1 MQYFDPKG
9 NVQDHSLFSIIMM
22 LRYRSPR
29 LIGRK
34 TVIREQL
41 SDTPVNGKIVID
53 VLEIVRLPINSQGA
67 FDEADTLLSE
77 SLHEEP
83 RTVINFGR
91 PAFNTAVSPSA
102 RLLALLT
109 WEG

>member
-1 MQYFDPKG
+1 M
-9 NVQDHSLFSIIMM
+9 L

-34 TVIREQL
+34 TVIREHL

-53 VLEIVRLPINSQGA
+53 ALEIVQLPIDSQGA

-91 PAFNTAVSPSA
+91 PAFSTAISPSA